1 MKRLLVAGF
10 ALLTSA
16 SLLAQSAAEQLSVLL
31 DKTNSYSAQ
40 FQQIVSHGQGQQGEK
55 SSGKFE
61 LRHPGKFRWEVN
73 KPYQQ
78 LLISTGKEL
87 WIYEPDIDSVTVNDL
102 EQQLGATP
110 ALLLSSD
117 RQSLINSFHINA
129 KSINEY
135 VLTPKDLGA
144 NFEQI
149 ELRFANDVLVELNLQ
164 DSLGSHTQVLFT
176 DAKTNIKLDD
186 ARFQFTPP
194 ENADLIDNRRHT
206 E

>member
-16 SLLAQSAAEQLSVLL
+16 SLMAQSAADQLSTLL

-40 FQQIVSHGQGQQGEK
+40 FQQIVSHAQGQKGEK

-129 KSINEY
+129 KSANEY

-144 NFEQI
+144 NFEKI
-149 ELRFANDVLVELNLQ
+149 ELRFANGVLVELNLQ

-176 DAKTNIKLDD
+176 DAKTNIKLND

-194 ENADLIDNRRHT
+194 ENADLIDNRRHK